1 MPPPTAGMSKSRL
14 PSASNIMERL
24 TSGWAGIS
32 PGFPKKGCDWIV
44 ANDVSD
50 QSGVLGGEANQIH
63 LVTEK
68 GVESWPLQTKEAVAG
83 ALVKRIADAL
93 RRGANS

>member
-1 MPPPTAGMSKSRL
+1 
-14 PSASNIMERL
+14 
-24 TSGWAGIS
+24 
-32 PGFPKKGCDWIV
+32 
-44 ANDVSD
+44 
-50 QSGVLGGEANQIH
+50 VLGGEANQIH
-63 LVTEK
+63 LITEK

>member
-1 MPPPTAGMSKSRL
+1 MLAR
-14 PSASNIMERL
+14 
-24 TSGWAGIS
+24 IS
-32 PGFPKKGCDWIV
+32 HHALRPKLVVGFAAETEKLIEHARAKLKKKGCDWIV

-50 QSGVLGGEANQIH
+50 RSGVLGGEANQIH

-83 ALVKRIADAL
+83 ALVKRIAEAL
-93 RRGANS
+93 RRGANA

>member
-1 MPPPTAGMSKSRL
+1 VLAFPSRCKTRG
-14 PSASNIMERL
+14 RL
-24 TSGWAGIS
+24 SESRALEHARTKLK
-32 PGFPKKGCDWIV
+32 KKGCDWIV

-63 LVTEK
+63 LVTDK

-93 RRGANS
+93 RRGANT